1 MKFLSLLIHNP
12 VTKGFW
18 TPIPITSHDPFISH
32 TLFEDDVFL
41 FAEAISQYTKVILH
55 VLEDFTHYS
64 GLHIN
69 YTKSKNLFSKNC
81 LNTIQSN
88 ITNILT
94 IKQTFPLENYLG
106 FPLLQRA
113 PKHSNFSPILMALNA
128 KMTNWKTKIPTMAG
142 RVILAKVVLS
152 SIPTHVM
159 QCHNLHTKTTNSI
172 NKTIRDFIWGST
184 DKGRRIHL
192 LHWNITTLPR
202 KLGGL
207 QIWYAKYQN
216 TTSLALLLGDF
227 TPQLITKS
235 GSPSLIEST

>member
-1 MKFLSLLIHNP
+1 MKFLSLLIHNQ

-55 VLEDFTHYS
+55 VLEDFTHHS

-88 ITNILT
+88 ITNILA
-94 IKQTFPLENYLG
+94 IKQTSSLENYLG

-142 RVILAKVVLS
+142 RLPLLRLFYPQFQHTSCNVTI
-152 SIPTHVM
+152 SIQKPPTLLIKHFEISFGA
-159 QCHNLHTKTTNSI
+159 HLIKGEESI
-172 NKTIRDFIWGST
+172 SYIGT
-184 DKGRRIHL
+184 
-192 LHWNITTLPR
+192 
-202 KLGGL
+202 
-207 QIWYAKYQN
+207 
-216 TTSLALLLGDF
+216 LLLFQGN
-227 TPQLITKS
+227 
-235 GSPSLIEST
+235 